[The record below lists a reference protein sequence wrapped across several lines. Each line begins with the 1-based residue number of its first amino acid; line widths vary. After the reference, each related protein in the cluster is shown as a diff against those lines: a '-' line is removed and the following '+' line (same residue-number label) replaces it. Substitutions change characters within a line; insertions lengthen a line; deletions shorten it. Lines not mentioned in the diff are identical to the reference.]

1 VISFVTNQVLF
12 RKGGSRDDV
21 ACAPNGICKQN
32 TMRKSLSKHVQRWVN
47 RKLPRSDVQTFSQ
60 KNIFILPTGAGVVYG
75 ILLVVMLITGINY
88 QNSLIYLV
96 TFLLGAVFV
105 AAMHQTHRNLAGL
118 QLALIQPGEGVAGDD
133 VPFRLRATAGRD
145 EAIAIVISCE
155 DSVLGGAHIRAGTS
169 RDLSLPVPSV
179 FRGYL
184 RPERIRV
191 ETRFP
196 FGLLKAWSWVR
207 PASSGIVFPQPVAAP
222 EAVSSEESGDE
233 TCQTKPALGNDHAD
247 LRPWREGDL
256 SQRVM
261 WKRYARSGHM
271 VVADWEG
278 ESGSP
283 QWLDFHAFPG
293 VDYELRLS
301 YLAWLVEER
310 DRSGSRFGLKLPGQL
325 IEPDSGAGHV
335 ARCMRA
341 LAVWGEERP
350 RDAAAERH
358 GSRQRAVADSDSP
371 EPSRSSV

>member
-1 VISFVTNQVLF
+1 
-12 RKGGSRDDV
+12 
-21 ACAPNGICKQN
+21 
-32 TMRKSLSKHVQRWVN
+32 MRKSLSKRVQRWVN
-47 RKLPRSDVQTFSQ
+47 RRLPRSDVQTFSQ

-75 ILLVVMLITGINY
+75 ILLLVMLITGINY

-118 QLALIQPGEGVAGDD
+118 QVALIQPGEGVAGDE

-145 EAIAIVISCE
+145 EAISIVISCE
-155 DSVLGGAHIRAGTS
+155 DSMLGAAHIGAGAS

-196 FGLLKAWSWVR
+196 FGLLKAWSWIR
-207 PASSGIVFPQPVAAP
+207 PASSGIVFPQPVVAP
-222 EAVSSEESGDE
+222 EPASSEESGDQSR
-233 TCQTKPALGNDHAD
+233 QTTPSVGNDHAD

-261 WKRYARSGHM
+261 WKRYARSGQM
-271 VVADWEG
+271 VVADWQG

-283 QWLDFHAFPG
+283 QWLDFNAFPG
-293 VDYELRLS
+293 VDHELRLS

-310 DRSGSRFGLKLPGQL
+310 DRAGSQFGLKLPGQI
-325 IEPDSGAGHV
+325 IEPDTGANHV
-335 ARCMRA
+335 SRCMRA

-350 RDAAAERH
+350 RESSPERH
-358 GSRQRAVADSDSP
+358 GSRQRGVAAAA
-371 EPSRSSV
+371 EPTGSGV